1 MHQLPVSEFPHLP
14 PCADSGSH
22 VEAELQAP
30 PELFTGWPVAA
41 DARDWITAHLPAR
54 PAAVLHGDLLPQ
66 NLLWDF
72 HDDGRIS
79 VIDWE
84 CARIGDPAYDLAVV
98 TRGARKPLKETGGL
112 PRLLD
117 FYNAAG
123 TSLAAD
129 DVRVHE
135 LLVHLRWLAESGRD
149 EAAGTLQ
156 GHGPLHY
163 AGQVASLLRRS
174 GA

>member
-1 MHQLPVSEFPHLP
+1 M
-14 PCADSGSH
+14 ADEVAEGQGYRPQQTAAESRAALAR
-22 VEAELQAP
+22 EAETSRSVGRCR
-30 PELFTGWPVAA
+30 FTYVAL
-41 DARDWITAHLPAR
+41 LP
-54 PAAVLHGDLLPQ
+54 GDLLPQ
-66 NLLWDF
+66 NLLWDIL
-72 HDDGRIS
+72 GTGGVS

-98 TRGARKPLKETGGL
+98 TRGARKPLQETGGL
-112 PRLLD
+112 PLLLD
-117 FYNAAG
+117 FYNAAAG
-123 TSLAAD
+123 TALATN

-135 LLVHLRWLAESGRD
+135 LLLHLRWLAESGRD
-149 EAAGTLQ
+149 EAKGTLQ